1 MACGSRSNDGMGA
14 AMGGATAANRSGEEG
29 DGRGCSPGES
39 ERLRRRIEAATNQ
52 REKTPM
58 GTAASSSA
66 GQPGGEGDGNGDE
79 KQPGG
84 VVFDLER

>member
-1 MACGSRSNDGMGA
+1 MREGR
-14 AMGGATAANRSGEEG
+14 ATAANRSGERG
-29 DGRGCSPGES
+29 MGAAAHQLAGADGEES
-39 ERLRRRIEAATNQ
+39 TTA
-52 REKTPM
+52 EKMPT

-79 KQPGG
+79 QQPGG